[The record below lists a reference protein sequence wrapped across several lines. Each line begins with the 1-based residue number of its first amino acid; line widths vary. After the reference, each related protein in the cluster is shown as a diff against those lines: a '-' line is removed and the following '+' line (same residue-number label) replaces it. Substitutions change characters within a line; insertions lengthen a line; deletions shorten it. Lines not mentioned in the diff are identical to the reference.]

1 MSYDSKQ
8 IIIMNDP
15 KTEENTYFNKLPK
28 EIRLAYFQKYNSE
41 DLNDTPPECML
52 FRVAVLLLD
61 IVIDDTL
68 MTDIV
73 SEFIKCMANEKSF
86 IDTFRSYPGVFSV
99 HSPHRKDEEITRLI
113 RFCDLMNAK
122 LTDDNNKKTYKR
134 QIQTFVSSCSLKYKD
149 TILKGGDT
157 NTILQNVLNELQYKE
172 RVSDSSAYIPAYSAR
187 EPSRLPS
194 PLFQHLPTKPSKSKS
209 KISPV
214 IVKKTQNKKPCRYG
228 RKCHNINDPGHAYF
242 FDHSQDNTGDNHH
255 RHHHY
260 PPDSRRGRGGR
271 KPQTIIKK
279 RYTRRRRQTCKRSS
293 RRRCRY

>member
-1 MSYDSKQ
+1 
-8 IIIMNDP
+8 MNDP
-15 KTEENTYFNKLPK
+15 KTEEKTYFNSLPQN
-28 EIRLAYFQKYNSE
+28 IRLAYFQKYNYE
-41 DLNDTPPECML
+41 GLNATPECML

-73 SEFIKCMANEKSF
+73 GEFIKCMANESF
-86 IDTFRSYPGVFSV
+86 IDTFDGIGRVFSV
-99 HSPHRKDEEITRLI
+99 HSPHRKDDEIGRLI
-113 RFCDLMNAK
+113 IFCNLMNAN
-122 LTDDNNKKTYKR
+122 LTKRDKEKYKGE
-134 QIQTFVSSCSLKYKD
+134 IQAFVSSCSLKYKD

-194 PLFQHLPTKPSKSKS
+194 PLFQHLPTKPSKSES
-209 KISPV
+209 KIHSV
-214 IVKKTQNKKPCRYG
+214 IVKKTQNKKPCRFG
-228 RKCHNINDPGHAYF
+228 LRCRNINDPEHAYMF
-242 FDHSQDNTGDNHH
+242 EHSQDNTGDNHH
-255 RHHHY
+255 RYHHY

-279 RYTRRRRQTCKRSS
+279 RYTRRRRQTCKRST